1 MPSTAF
7 LFAPVA
13 PASAGTMTAASG
25 AGEADTGLFS
35 RKIGELLKAD
45 PAPDARPGAKGLP
58 PVAAATTFEQAEGD
72 VAPSVV
78 DDAIAAPVEENAS
91 DRTETE
97 PDQPLAAAPGDTPGA
112 DLVFPVA
119 PAILASAVVPPPAP
133 VEAPPSAVAGE
144 ALSQEASAPQ
154 GVLTSND
161 AAAPSDT
168 PIAQG
173 TGLAIPADI
182 LAASTTDT
190 AVPTLSEP
198 VLEAAKAA
206 LATLEGT
213 KAAKDEAPPTADELR
228 AQSTTTSGAAPS
240 SPSAFAAT
248 AATSSAKTQASV
260 AAGIPGELASQA
272 IQIIVSQTATSDRTS
287 SPQSQSAILQAV
299 QITKVEQADKIE
311 SKGLSAASTE
321 TPTKTTPA
329 DSEAVIKDAQTSG
342 APSKSLHHGDHAS
355 VSPVA
360 VETTDKPSVTEA
372 SNVRKPTGTEASP
385 APAVATASPDA
396 AGSPASAPV
405 AASEVAQAVA
415 PQDMPT
421 QQAAPSTDRS
431 PLASHLS
438 RATIETTA
446 HLAAQIARKL
456 DGRSTRFDM
465 VLTPEDLGRV
475 DVSLEIGSD
484 GQLAARLAFDNPA
497 AAAELRGRADELRR
511 QLQDA
516 GFQVAGDAL
525 DFSQRDPSA
534 GGGAFERQ
542 QQRNALF
549 SGGSRLAREADAL
562 PLPAPGAWT
571 TLSQTPDR
579 VDLKV

>member
-1 MPSTAF
+1 MPSTAS

-13 PASAGTMTAASG
+13 PASAGTMTAAFG
-25 AGEADTGLFS
+25 AGDADTSLFS
-35 RKIGELLKAD
+35 RKIGELLKAGST
-45 PAPDARPGAKGLP
+45 PDARPGAKGLP
-58 PVAAATTFEQAEGD
+58 PVAAVTTFEQAEGD

-91 DRTETE
+91 DRGET
-97 PDQPLAAAPGDTPGA
+97 DQPLAAAPGDTPVA
-112 DLVFPVA
+112 DLVFPDA

-133 VEAPPSAVAGE
+133 VETPPSAVAGE
-144 ALSQEASAPQ
+144 ALSQAASAPQ
-154 GVLTSND
+154 GVLTSTD
-161 AAAPSDT
+161 ADAPSDT
-168 PIAQG
+168 PIAHG
-173 TGLAIPADI
+173 TGLAVPADI
-182 LAASTTDT
+182 LAASTTDA
-190 AVPTLSEP
+190 AVPPLPEP
-198 VLEAAKAA
+198 ILEAAKDK
-206 LATLEGT
+206 ATP
-213 KAAKDEAPPTADELR
+213 APDEQR
-228 AQSTTTSGAAPS
+228 AQSTTTSGAPASPS
-240 SPSAFAAT
+240 SAFAAT
-248 AATSSAKTQASV
+248 AAKAQAAV
-260 AAGIPGELASQA
+260 AARIPGELASQA
-272 IQIIVSQTATSDRTS
+272 IQIIVSQTATSDQTS
-287 SPQSQSAILQAV
+287 SPQAQSAILQAA

-329 DSEAVIKDAQTSG
+329 DSEAVIKDAQTLG
-342 APSKSLHHGDHAS
+342 APAKSLHHGDHAS

-360 VETTDKPSVTEA
+360 VEATDKPAVTEA

-385 APAVATASPDA
+385 APAPATASPDA

-415 PQDMPT
+415 PHDMPT

-431 PLASHLS
+431 PFASHLS

-525 DFSQRDPSA
+525 DFSQRDPST

-549 SGGSRLAREADAL
+549 SGGSRLAREADA

>member
-1 MPSTAF
+1 MPSTAS

-13 PASAGTMTAASG
+13 PASAGTMTAAFG
-25 AGEADTGLFS
+25 AGDADTSLFS
-35 RKIGELLKAD
+35 RKIGELLKAGST
-45 PAPDARPGAKGLP
+45 PDARPGAKGLP
-58 PVAAATTFEQAEGD
+58 PVAAVTTFEQAEGD

-91 DRTETE
+91 DRTET
-97 PDQPLAAAPGDTPGA
+97 DQPLAAAPGDTPVA

-133 VEAPPSAVAGE
+133 VEAPPSAVAGG
-144 ALSQEASAPQ
+144 ALSQAASAPQ
-154 GVLTSND
+154 GVLTSTD
-161 AAAPSDT
+161 ADAPSDT

-182 LAASTTDT
+182 LAASTTDA
-190 AVPTLSEP
+190 AVPPLPEP
-198 VLEAAKAA
+198 ILEAAKDK
-206 LATLEGT
+206 AT
-213 KAAKDEAPPTADELR
+213 
-228 AQSTTTSGAAPS
+228 STTTSGAPASPS
-240 SPSAFAAT
+240 SAFAAT
-248 AATSSAKTQASV
+248 AAKAQAAV
-260 AAGIPGELASQA
+260 AARIPGELASQA
-272 IQIIVSQTATSDRTS
+272 IQIIVSQTATSDQTS
-287 SPQSQSAILQAV
+287 SPQAQSAILQAA

-342 APSKSLHHGDHAS
+342 APAKSLHHGDHAS

-360 VETTDKPSVTEA
+360 VETTDKPAVTEA

-385 APAVATASPDA
+385 APAPATASPDA

-421 QQAAPSTDRS
+421 QEAAPSTDRS

-525 DFSQRDPSA
+525 DFSQRDPST

-549 SGGSRLAREADAL
+549 SGGSRLAREADA

>member
-1 MPSTAF
+1 MPSTAS

-13 PASAGTMTAASG
+13 PASAGTMTAAFG
-25 AGEADTGLFS
+25 AGDADTSLFS
-35 RKIGELLKAD
+35 RKIGELLKAGST
-45 PAPDARPGAKGLP
+45 PDARPGAKGLP
-58 PVAAATTFEQAEGD
+58 PVAAVTTFEQAEGD

-91 DRTETE
+91 DRTET
-97 PDQPLAAAPGDTPGA
+97 DQPLAAAPGDTPVA

-133 VEAPPSAVAGE
+133 VEAPPSAVAGG
-144 ALSQEASAPQ
+144 ALSQAASAPQ
-154 GVLTSND
+154 GVLTSTD
-161 AAAPSDT
+161 ADAPSDT

-182 LAASTTDT
+182 LAASTTDA
-190 AVPTLSEP
+190 AVPPLPEP
-198 VLEAAKAA
+198 ILEAAKDK
-206 LATLEGT
+206 AT
-213 KAAKDEAPPTADELR
+213 
-228 AQSTTTSGAAPS
+228 STTTSGAPASPS
-240 SPSAFAAT
+240 SAFAAT
-248 AATSSAKTQASV
+248 AAKAQAAV
-260 AAGIPGELASQA
+260 AARIPGELASQA
-272 IQIIVSQTATSDRTS
+272 IQIIVSQTATSDQTS
-287 SPQSQSAILQAV
+287 SPQAQSAILQAA

-342 APSKSLHHGDHAS
+342 APAKSLHYGDHAS

-360 VETTDKPSVTEA
+360 VETTDKPAVTEA

-385 APAVATASPDA
+385 APAPATASPDA

-421 QQAAPSTDRS
+421 QEAAPSTDRS

-525 DFSQRDPSA
+525 DFSQRDPST

-549 SGGSRLAREADAL
+549 SGGSRLAREADA